1 MNEVLR
7 QERKFLIS
15 ATQRA
20 RFEGQLDALLHQMR
34 ITAILCRAAIRCARC
49 ISIR

>member
-15 ATQRA
+15 LSQRT
-20 RFEGQLDALLHQMR
+20 RFEGQLDALLHQDQHN
-34 ITAILCRAAIRCARC
+34 TDLLQGGVSGAVLVF
-49 ISIR
+49 